1 MYLSGIDL
9 ILKTGCYIP
18 KWSHV
23 VGDALKN
30 KMAEKQ
36 NWASYFILIK
46 VYEERGLFSLKEH
59 AQMNNAQ

>member
-23 VGDALKN
+23 VGDALKS

-36 NWASYFILIK
+36 N
-46 VYEERGLFSLKEH
+46 
-59 AQMNNAQ
+59 